1 MHVSINGLIQT
12 LLLFIPDMDSSVRID
27 TCQSNGQS
35 NWLSSWF
42 SPETGLPRFSAIAP
56 ADARNVIRLLLDL
69 HRAGVESWLQDHAG
83 LDPQQRNQQAWKFVQ
98 LEEELS
104 DAISKAWAP
113 VSHLQAV
120 ADNDELREAY
130 KECLEILTEHQ
141 TWRSQHKGIYQ
152 LFAELRR
159 SPEFDQLSAEQQR
172 IVELE
177 LRDFH
182 LAGVDL
188 SDAEQARYAEIM
200 LRMSNLGA
208 QFQENLLDATRGWT
222 LHFEQRSALA
232 GLPEAE
238 LRQLEGNAA
247 SHGKSG
253 LLIDLSYPS
262 YAAIIT
268 YAEDRDLRRQ
278 VYTAYATRA
287 SDQGPQAGRWDNTGS
302 IHEMLA
308 LRHQLA
314 RLLGFANYAEYALVP
329 RMAAS
334 TQSVMEFL
342 QHLAQRALPA
352 ARGQFAALEEFAL
365 SHGATEKLQPWDVA
379 FWSERYRT
387 AELQLSDEILKPYF
401 PTEAMFRALCHAAG
415 QVFGIELQADE
426 SVETWDPEVEFYW
439 MLDADGARIAGLYVD
454 LYTRKIKRSGAWMDI
469 CRSRR
474 VSAQGVQ
481 LPIAFLNCNF
491 PPPQQDHPSLL
502 THHDVETLFHEFG
515 HCLHHTLT
523 EVDWP
528 QINGLNNVEWDAVE
542 LPSQLLENWCW
553 EEALLDGFAHHYVDG
568 AAMPADLKQR
578 LLRSRSFQK
587 ATQLMR
593 QLEYALG
600 EYRMHLEYDAAQPLD
615 PLDLM
620 QEVRQQYGLLE
631 TPEWNRFLNSF
642 SHVFGGGYAAGY
654 YSYLWAEQLAAD
666 AWERILES
674 GPYSAAAGA
683 ALRREILAVGSSRP
697 AMESFIAFRG
707 RAPEEGPLLR
717 SYGLE

>member
-1 MHVSINGLIQT
+1 
-12 LLLFIPDMDSSVRID
+12 MDSSLPND
-27 TCQSNGQS
+27 
-35 NWLSSWF
+35 NWYSRWF
-42 SPETGLPRFSAIAP
+42 SPETGLPQFSAIVP
-56 ADARNVIRLLLDL
+56 ADARAIIRLLVEQ
-69 HRAGVESWLQDHAG
+69 HRAGVETWLKEHSRMS
-83 LDPQQRNQQAWKFVQ
+83 PEQRSQQAWNFVK

-120 ADNDELREAY
+120 ADDSELREAY

-141 TWRSQHKGIYQ
+141 TWRSQHKEIYR
-152 LFAELRR
+152 LFAELSQ
-159 SPEFDQLSAEQQR
+159 SPEYDRLLPAQRR

-188 SDAEQARYAEIM
+188 PDAEQARYAEIM
-200 LRMSNLGA
+200 MRMSNLGA
-208 QFQENLLDATRGWT
+208 QFQENLLDATRDWT
-222 LHFEQRSALA
+222 LHFDQRSELA

-238 LRQLEGNAA
+238 LRQLQGNAA
-247 SHGKSG
+247 SQGKSG
-253 LLIDLSYPS
+253 WLIDLSYPS

-268 YAEDRDLRRQ
+268 YAENRDLRRQ
-278 VYTAYATRA
+278 VYTAYVTRA
-287 SDQGPQAGRWDNTGS
+287 SDQGPQAGNWDNTGI

-314 RLLGFANYAEYALVP
+314 RMLGFANFAEYALVP
-329 RMAAS
+329 RMASS
-334 TQSVMEFL
+334 TADVMEFL
-342 QHLAQRALPA
+342 EKLAHRALPA
-352 ARGQFAALEEFAL
+352 AHEQISALQEFAMAN
-365 SHGATEKLQPWDVA
+365 GATEKLQPWDVA

-387 AELQLSDEILKPYF
+387 AELQLSDEIIKPYF
-401 PTEAMFRALCHAAG
+401 PTRSMFNALRHAAG
-415 QVFGIELQADE
+415 DVFGVELQADE
-426 SVETWDPEVEFYW
+426 SVETWDPEVSFYW
-439 MLDADGARIAGLYVD
+439 MHDADGARIAGLYVD
-454 LYTRKIKRSGAWMDI
+454 LYTRKAKRGGAWMDI

-474 VSAQGVQ
+474 VSEQGVQ
-481 LPIAFLNCNF
+481 LPVAFLNCNF
-491 PPPQQDHPSLL
+491 PPPREDHPSLL

-515 HCLHHTLT
+515 HCLHHMLT

-542 LPSQLLENWCW
+542 LPSQLFENWCW

-593 QLEYALG
+593 QLEYALCD
-600 EYRMHLEYDAAQPLD
+600 YRMHREYDAEQPRD
-615 PLDLM
+615 PVDLLK
-620 QEVRQQYGLLE
+620 EVRQQYGLLKI
-631 TPEWNRFLNSF
+631 PEWNRFLNSF
-642 SHVFGGGYAAGY
+642 SHIFGGGYSAGY

-674 GPYSAAAGA
+674 GPYSAEAGE
-683 ALRREILAVGSSRP
+683 ALRHEILAVGSSRP

-707 RAPEEGPLLR
+707 RPPQEGPLLR